1 VVDGPFAWGANN
13 WSSSNTSVATVTS
26 SGTESCLSPGTTTI
40 TAFMTVPKNLAS
52 GDQCLLHNGTG
63 TGSGPMTVQVPTFF
77 NGTSADPLISPNCDP
92 LYIGGGADMHYQV
105 ADQNGVAI
113 ALSGMTPQE
122 HFTVNGTPAFSG
134 FRGFAT
140 PPTTDS
146 SGRFNDNPVGTCFK
160 NSPPLTT
167 NPCVDVVQTFNI
179 VMPSGTTF
187 PISTTTTRRDCAK
200 GIRIQVSNPA
210 PGASK
215 TFSNGTVN

>member
-1 VVDGPFAWGANN
+1 
-13 WSSSNTSVATVTS
+13 
-26 SGTESCLSPGTTTI
+26 
-40 TAFMTVPKNLAS
+40 
-52 GDQCLLHNGTG
+52 
-63 TGSGPMTVQVPTFF
+63 VPTFF
-77 NGTSADPLISPNCDP
+77 IGTTADPLISPNCDP
-92 LYIGGGADMHYQV
+92 LNIGGGAAMHYQV
-105 ADQNGVAI
+105 ADQFGLPMS
-113 ALSGMTPQE
+113 LSGMTPQE

-140 PPTTDS
+140 PPTTDAA
-146 SGRFNDNPVGTCFK
+146 GTLTDTPVGSCFH

-179 VMPSGTTF
+179 VMPSGTTY

-210 PGASK
+210 PGTSN